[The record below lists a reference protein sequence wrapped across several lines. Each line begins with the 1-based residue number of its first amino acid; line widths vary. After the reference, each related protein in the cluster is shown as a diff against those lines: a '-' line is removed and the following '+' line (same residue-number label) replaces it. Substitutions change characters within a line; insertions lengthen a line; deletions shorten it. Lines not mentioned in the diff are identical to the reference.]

1 MKNCTLF
8 KILDIE
14 QNLTR
19 FYLAK
24 STIQK
29 LYIDT
34 LVFEGLVPPLLIR
47 LHLLYRNCFER
58 ACATIIIK
66 PYMNIHLD
74 IFKPC
79 CNFFNSFKYAIKPPI
94 IICLPKFTSTSEN
107 GNWTNSLSFFLFF
120 EGFPLPSPPPPLH
133 NDDNLDFC

>member
-1 MKNCTLF
+1 
-8 KILDIE
+8 
-14 QNLTR
+14 
-19 FYLAK
+19 
-24 STIQK
+24 
-29 LYIDT
+29 
-34 LVFEGLVPPLLIR
+34 
-47 LHLLYRNCFER
+47 
-58 ACATIIIK
+58 
-66 PYMNIHLD
+66 MNIHLD

-133 NDDNLDFC
+133 NDDNLDFCQAQPKLQLKLKLGLSWL